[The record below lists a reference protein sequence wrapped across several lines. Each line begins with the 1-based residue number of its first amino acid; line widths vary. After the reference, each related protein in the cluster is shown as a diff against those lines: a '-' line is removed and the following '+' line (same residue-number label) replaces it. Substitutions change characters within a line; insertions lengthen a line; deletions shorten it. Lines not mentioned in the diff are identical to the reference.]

1 MAQFTEVKTYEVHCP
16 ACSCERVVK
25 IGVRN
30 GQQRYLCRNC
40 KKKFRANGKAQGRR
54 MDAEMMGS
62 AIRDYYTGKS
72 YKQIAEGL
80 RDEYDIP
87 EPSKATIFEW
97 VRDYTEDAAKEMENH
112 PAQTGDHWVADELMV
127 DVGGEKAWL
136 WNVMDGKTRY
146 ILASHLAKERD
157 GAAATAVMRKAL
169 ANADKP
175 PDYIFTDKL
184 RSYLPALREVLP
196 KTKHFQSQG
205 FDADINNNL
214 SERLQ
219 GTYRDRVKTLRG
231 LDSIE
236 SGQRYLDGWQ
246 ITYNLFRG
254 HESLQNDTPGKRA
267 KVTPPFTEWADVVR
281 GGAAQQEPGT
291 AEPETAKPIP
301 KALVTRIQPTADN
314 LPPNVE
320 LATAGKVEAVLP
332 VLAQPDARPVEL
344 PKLTE
349 PAKATKQA
357 KCQPVKPKKAKQAA
371 HKHPYYQVRTRGPKA
386 RRR

>member
-1 MAQFTEVKTYEVHCP
+1 MAKFTETKTYEIHCP
-16 ACSCERVVK
+16 VCQSDHVVK
-25 IGVRN
+25 MGVRN

-40 KKKFRANGKAQGRR
+40 KKAFRANGKAEGRR

-87 EPSKATIFEW
+87 EPSKATIYEW
-97 VRDYTEDAAKEMENH
+97 VRDYTQEAAAEMENH
-112 PAQTGDHWVADELMV
+112 PAQTGDHWVADELVV

-146 ILASHLAKERD
+146 ILASHLSKERD
-157 GAAATAVMRKAL
+157 GEAAKTVMRKAL

-184 RSYLPALREVLP
+184 RSYLPALKEVLP

-205 FDADINNNL
+205 FAADINNNL

-219 GTYRDRVKTLRG
+219 GTYRDRIKTLRG
-231 LDSIE
+231 LDSLE

-254 HESLQNDTPGKRA
+254 HESLHNDRPGKRA
-267 KVTPPFTEWADVVR
+267 KVNPPFKEWADVVKED
-281 GGAAQQEPGT
+281 AVYPT
-291 AEPETAKPIP
+291 
-301 KALVTRIQPTADN
+301 LVT
-314 LPPNVE
+314 
-320 LATAGKVEAVLP
+320 KS
-332 VLAQPDARPVEL
+332 DARLPDP
-344 PKLTE
+344 PKLSQ
-349 PAKATKQA
+349 PPVAKLDTP
-357 KCQPVKPKKAKQAA
+357 KCQPVKPKNGERSGRAA
-371 HKHPYYQVRTRGPKA
+371 TKHPFYQVRPRGKGKKA